1 MFCNKSL
8 LRYGSLDSIGRPE
21 GKMLTAFS
29 LKTKSITEL
38 FIVYVSYIT
47 GPPEDFYYT
56 NQGEDA
62 YIDNVDDAALF
73 QDTRE
78 AMELLGIYSESQR
91 MMFRVLAAILHLG
104 NIQINQS
111 ENKED
116 ETQVEVWV
124 ITVL

>member
-1 MFCNKSL
+1 
-8 LRYGSLDSIGRPE
+8 
-21 GKMLTAFS
+21 MLTAFS

-38 FIVYVSYIT
+38 FIVYVSHIT